1 MTEQTKEKGIKEVDV
16 FVQDNDLIFQLREKG
31 NGATWD
37 CKVFSQLMPFGVRE
51 GAFLKSFTATYIPK
65 SNQVKLDQ
73 EIKTLKEQ
81 LQQKEDGLSE
91 AENFLYNISKNNTL
105 WSGQYITSS
114 DFAKEYFYRKQ
125 ESLKKKE

>member
-1 MTEQTKEKGIKEVDV
+1 MTEPTKEKGIKEVDV

-51 GAFLKSFTATYIPK
+51 GAFLKSFTATYVPK

-81 LQQKEDGLSE
+81 LAVVFQLIRRIKNACSPSDIMNCEQDLEKFLEKQDKENKDE
-91 AENFLYNISKNNTL
+91 K
-105 WSGQYITSS
+105 
-114 DFAKEYFYRKQ
+114 
-125 ESLKKKE
+125 